1 MQCVCFTYLL
11 CLFLV
16 RCLKCKNNSNTF
28 DPLMD
33 IMLDIKVKLLNILND
48 NYLCIC
54 IIMIQLHF
62 RSFSNNI
69 TISKI
74 TKI

>member
-1 MQCVCFTYLL
+1 MGNMYVCYVIECIYFIYLL
-11 CLFLV
+11 CLLSV

-48 NYLCIC
+48 NYLFIC
-54 IIMIQLHF
+54 IIMIQLYF
-62 RSFSNNI
+62 
-69 TISKI
+69 
-74 TKI
+74 